1 MGVQT
6 QGRISVLVLSAN
18 LDHTLEGRIKLT
30 PQIHEKLIAFVAQQR
45 NHKQY
50 VLVERVQVDIGEVR
64 ASDEMRR
71 VGARKGMRLAHTHH
85 VAQCQEID

>member
-1 MGVQT
+1 M
-6 QGRISVLVLSAN
+6 LVLSAH

-30 PQIHEKLIAFVAQQR
+30 PQVHEKLIAFVAQQR

-71 VGARKGMRLAHTHH
+71 VGARERMRLAHTHH
-85 VAQCQEID
+85 VAQCQEVD